1 MQFAPPERLTF
12 PLLLLLW
19 FTLMLRRSLKWLL
32 VLLLALPVLA
42 LLWITVFG
50 WNWARGPI
58 QDMAL
63 ERSGRALV
71 IGGDFD
77 VSLRWPAPRIRAK
90 AVTFA
95 NPPWAAEAQLVTA
108 DEVEFSIHLPALFRK
123 RLVFPEVHLIR
134 PVVFLE
140 RAADGRKTWL
150 LDAVQQDETTRIPI
164 GRLKMDRGKLGYD
177 DAILNTRIRA
187 ELSTPPTP
195 AGGADPG
202 VVFSAKGLY
211 KGLNLVA
218 QGSGGSVIA
227 LHDESGPYPLSV
239 DAKIGRTS
247 IKASGTVTSLLKFSA
262 IDMQLALRGDTLAA
276 LYPLIGI
283 AQPETRPYAFEGRLV
298 RTGSMWRYQK
308 FAGQIGSSDLA
319 GSMQIDLD
327 RARPF
332 MHGELVSQRLVFED
346 LGPLIGSRAP
356 PALATSAAARKA
368 ASASSSPATK
378 RIRDRT
384 PASRNRMLPDLP
396 FQTDRWNSVDA
407 DISLRAK
414 TILHIKELPIENLST
429 RLKMQDS
436 VLTLDPLDFGV
447 AGGQLKGVVSLDGR
461 QHPIQARA
469 KIRAQKILLAK
480 LFPTI
485 DLTKTS
491 IGQING
497 EFDLSG
503 KGDSVGRM
511 LATADGRV
519 ALVIANG
526 EISKLL
532 MEQIGLHLLEI
543 LQLTL
548 TGDKNIQLRCG
559 VADFSVKSGVMNANV
574 LVLETEV
581 STVTGSGTIDLG
593 TEKLDLILV
602 PKTKSTSLVA
612 LRSPIHV
619 RGTFS
624 EPQAGI
630 DKGAVALRGA
640 GALALGLLNPLLA
653 LIPLVETGPGVANNC
668 QNLIREAQTRAP
680 LPAARTAGGSRAL
693 K

>member
-1 MQFAPPERLTF
+1 
-12 PLLLLLW
+12 
-19 FTLMLRRSLKWLL
+19 MLRRSLKWLL
-32 VLLLALPVLA
+32 ILLLALPVLA

-50 WNWARGPI
+50 WNWARGPL
-58 QDMAL
+58 QDIAL

-77 VSLRWPAPRIRAK
+77 VSLRWPAPRISAK
-90 AVTFA
+90 GVTFA
-95 NPPWAAEAQLVTA
+95 NPPWAAEAQMVTA
-108 DEVEFSIHLPALFRK
+108 EEVEFSIHLPALFRK

-140 RAADGRKTWL
+140 TAADGRKTWL
-150 LDAVQQDETTRIPI
+150 LDTVQLDESAGIPI
-164 GRLKMDRGKLGYD
+164 GRLTLDRGQLGYD
-177 DAILNTRIRA
+177 DAKQKTRIRS
-187 ELSTPPTP
+187 EVSTPVAP

-211 KGLNLVA
+211 KGLDLVA
-218 QGSGGSVIA
+218 HGSGGSVIA
-227 LHDESGPYPLSV
+227 LHDESAPYPLAV
-239 DAKIGRTS
+239 DVKIGRTGV
-247 IKASGTVTSLLKFSA
+247 KASGTVTSLLKFSA
-262 IDMQLALRGDTLAA
+262 IDMQLAIRGDSLAA
-276 LYPLIGI
+276 LFPLIGI
-283 AQPETRPYAFEGRLV
+283 AQPETRPYAFAGHLV

-308 FAGQIGSSDLA
+308 FAGRIGNSDLA

-332 MHGELVSQRLVFED
+332 MHGDLVSERLEFDD
-346 LGPLIGSRAP
+346 LGPLIGSNAP
-356 PALATSAAARKA
+356 PTSAATRKA
-368 ASASSSPATK
+368 AAASAPPRAKRPPVSTATGT
-378 RIRDRT
+378 I
-384 PASRNRMLPDLP
+384 RMLPEIP
-396 FQTDRWNSVDA
+396 FKTDRWNSVDA

-447 AGGQLKGVVSLDGR
+447 AGGQLKAVVSLDGR
-461 QHPIQARA
+461 QHPIQAHA
-469 KIRAQKILLAK
+469 KITAKKILLAK
-480 LFPTI
+480 LFPTVV
-485 DLTKTS
+485 LTKTS

-511 LATADGRV
+511 LATANGRV

-559 VADFSVKSGVMNANV
+559 VADFTVKSGVMNANV

-593 TEKLDLILV
+593 TEKLNLILV

-612 LRSPIHV
+612 LRGPIHV

-624 EPQAGI
+624 KPEAGI

-668 QNLIREAQTRAP
+668 QNLIRDAQTRAP
-680 LPAARTAGGSRAL
+680 LPAARAAGGAVAT

>member
-1 MQFAPPERLTF
+1 
-12 PLLLLLW
+12 
-19 FTLMLRRSLKWLL
+19 
-32 VLLLALPVLA
+32 
-42 LLWITVFG
+42 
-50 WNWARGPI
+50 
-58 QDMAL
+58 
-63 ERSGRALV
+63 
-71 IGGDFD
+71 
-77 VSLRWPAPRIRAK
+77 
-90 AVTFA
+90 
-95 NPPWAAEAQLVTA
+95 
-108 DEVEFSIHLPALFRK
+108 
-123 RLVFPEVHLIR
+123 
-134 PVVFLE
+134 
-140 RAADGRKTWL
+140 
-150 LDAVQQDETTRIPI
+150 
-164 GRLKMDRGKLGYD
+164 
-177 DAILNTRIRA
+177 
-187 ELSTPPTP
+187 
-195 AGGADPG
+195 
-202 VVFSAKGLY
+202 
-211 KGLNLVA
+211 
-218 QGSGGSVIA
+218 
-227 LHDESGPYPLSV
+227 
-239 DAKIGRTS
+239 
-247 IKASGTVTSLLKFSA
+247 
-262 IDMQLALRGDTLAA
+262 
-276 LYPLIGI
+276 
-283 AQPETRPYAFEGRLV
+283 
-298 RTGSMWRYQK
+298 
-308 FAGQIGSSDLA
+308 
-319 GSMQIDLD
+319 
-327 RARPF
+327 
-332 MHGELVSQRLVFED
+332 
-346 LGPLIGSRAP
+346 
-356 PALATSAAARKA
+356 
-368 ASASSSPATK
+368 
-378 RIRDRT
+378 
-384 PASRNRMLPDLP
+384 MLPDLP

-624 EPQAGI
+624 KPQAGI